1 MCSNCLTVKIV
12 KIYTKCRKQRS
23 NEQNMNELIKEAI
36 ENDDIYTASG
46 ELNDMYWHRYQESPK
61 AGSAEEELK
70 LIVDFIHSKLKIV
83 ADKFNINPEVP
94 DEVEKIRHSY
104 AKYVLLQKSGM
115 DGNYS
120 DQLKRLIDDSVIY
133 IRRFLS
139 NLEELKEVA
148 ENIDLK
154 SPAELL
160 IDKWK
165 SLDLQSPI
173 DTPCLVKK
181 DNADEDWLDFGWE
194 YNQENYRL
202 ETAEE
207 VSERVSKINAE
218 RSKQLES
225 CANIDNVAKFKEW
238 WNFINIIPSLSNL
251 YADIKESQS
260 SETKKDA
267 DQLLQS
273 FKNDENFYRQVNQ
286 IMAHDTENCIYWYH
300 GTQCVEDAMSIAR
313 TGLVMASDDL
323 EKTAYSEFSPDQL
336 LKYSRGMLGEIGR
349 DAVVI
354 FKQPLVDDGNGN
366 KVPKNI
372 VIENEGG
379 IGVNQSGLGGFI
391 DRLDYFVPPEYIV
404 GYINKRDHVVEWCN
418 ELTLD

>member
-1 MCSNCLTVKIV
+1 
-12 KIYTKCRKQRS
+12 
-23 NEQNMNELIKEAI
+23 MNKLIKEAI
-36 ENDDIYTASG
+36 ENDDIVTASG
-46 ELNDMYWHRYQESPK
+46 ELTHMYSSRYEENPK
-61 AGSAEEELK
+61 AGSSEEELK
-70 LIVDFIHSKLKIV
+70 FIVDFIHSKLKIV

-120 DQLKRLIDDSVIY
+120 DQLKSLIEDSIIY
-133 IRRFLS
+133 IKRFLT
-139 NLEELKEVA
+139 NLEELKEVS

-160 IDKWK
+160 IDRWK

-173 DTPCLVKK
+173 DAPCLVKK

-286 IMAHDTENCIYWYH
+286 IMAHDTENYIYWYH

-336 LKYSRGMLGEIGR
+336 LKYSRGMHGEIGR

-379 IGVNQSGLGGFI
+379 IGINQSGLGGFNI
-391 DRLDYFVPPEYIV
+391 DGLDYFVPQEYIV

-418 ELTLD
+418 ELTLN